1 MKRNAVTCS
10 ISHATNSP
18 AGDALSEYQKGVLSA
33 REFLRA
39 VFSRN
44 AAGNTCDTCA
54 TPASEHPDQPR

>member
-39 VFSRN
+39 MFSRN
-44 AAGNTCDTCA
+44 AAGNTCDTGT
-54 TPASEHPDQPR
+54 TPAPEHPDQLR